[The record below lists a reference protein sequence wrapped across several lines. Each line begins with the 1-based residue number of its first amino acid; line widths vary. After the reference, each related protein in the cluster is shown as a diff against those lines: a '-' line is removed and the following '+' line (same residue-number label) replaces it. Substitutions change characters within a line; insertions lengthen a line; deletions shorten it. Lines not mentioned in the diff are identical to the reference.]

1 MTDGIKHGLAD
12 GSFVKGGKVSEGLR
26 GVFPEA
32 VLIDVEEIVAGAVA
46 AVFSL
51 GGGGVFIRLFDAGH
65 FMELLH

>member
-51 GGGGVFIRLFDAGH
+51 GGVFIRLFDAGH
-65 FMELLH
+65 FMELFH